1 MIRCS
6 YLAHPSPPRKRYN
19 QHSFNRLPVAEQGVT
34 PMNFETL
41 DDKKLQ
47 EVERL
52 LNELT
57 QLIHKAKLTNDPIYE
72 ALITLRD
79 SAGLLRRKRF
89 DEHDRSFQGY

>member
-1 MIRCS
+1 
-6 YLAHPSPPRKRYN
+6 
-19 QHSFNRLPVAEQGVT
+19 
-34 PMNFETL
+34 MNFETL

-57 QLIHKAKLTNDPIYE
+57 QLIHKAKLNNDPIYE
-72 ALITLRD
+72 ALLQLRD
-79 SAGLLRRKRF
+79 AAGILRQKRF